1 MKLLKYLYS
10 ASTGPRQV
18 FNISL
23 FGCRDRWGG
32 GGCCSVS
39 LTPIIKTKYRLI
51 IILMTAKEMGGDK
64 YMTGGGGGLTDLMTV
79 AFHRIK

>member
-23 FGCRDRWGG
+23 FGCRDGG
-32 GGCCSVS
+32 GGAVVS

-64 YMTGGGGGLTDLMTV
+64 YMTGGEGGITN
-79 AFHRIK
+79 HQ